1 MISNIIIEIKKDK
14 ENYTMLESKFFCKS
28 QNYPGRR
35 ECRNRDDTDFKWV
48 LYVLS
53 YYCNYNNYNEK
64 ENQSST
70 EFYRNERKK
79 KVKQVMKLDANKV
92 LKKN

>member
-28 QNYPGRR
+28 QNYPGHR
-35 ECRNRDDTDFKWV
+35 ECRNRRRTI
-48 LYVLS
+48 LTL
-53 YYCNYNNYNEK
+53 N
-64 ENQSST
+64 
-70 EFYRNERKK
+70 EFYMFFRTIVIIMKKKTSPQQNFIVMKGKK

-92 LKKN
+92 LNKN

>member
-28 QNYPGRR
+28 QNYPGHR
-35 ECRNRDDTDFKWV
+35 ECRNRRRTI
-48 LYVLS
+48 LTL
-53 YYCNYNNYNEK
+53 N
-64 ENQSST
+64 
-70 EFYRNERKK
+70 EFYMFFRTIVIIMKKKTSPQQNFIVMKGKK